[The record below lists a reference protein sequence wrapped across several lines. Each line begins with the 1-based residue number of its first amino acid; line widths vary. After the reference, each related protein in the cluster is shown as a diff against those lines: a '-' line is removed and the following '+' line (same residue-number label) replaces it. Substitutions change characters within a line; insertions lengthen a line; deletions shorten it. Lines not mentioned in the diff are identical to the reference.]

1 MANLAVHDI
10 EQAYM
15 SITHEFQE
23 QRDQLIRRLQH
34 VKKDIQQYV
43 YFYLYFIFNFI
54 S

>member
-15 SITHEFQE
+15 AITHEFQE

-34 VKKDIQQYV
+34 VKKDIQQYI
-43 YFYLYFIFNFI
+43 YFYLYLIFNFI